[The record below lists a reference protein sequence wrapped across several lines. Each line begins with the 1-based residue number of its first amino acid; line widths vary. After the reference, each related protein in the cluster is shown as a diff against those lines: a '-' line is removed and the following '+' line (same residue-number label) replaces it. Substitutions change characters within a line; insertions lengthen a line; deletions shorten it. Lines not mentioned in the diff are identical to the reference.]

1 MNTKAYIKEL
11 LRLALPTTLGNI
23 FTFLIGF
30 TDHIMTSPLGKAAIG
45 GIFLSNQVGIL
56 LQFIITG
63 IEATVTV
70 LCARED
76 AEGKTRAFNKTFM
89 IALYSALGVAILT
102 TVICFFAPS
111 LVLSVFS
118 SNREIIDTGTP
129 FLRIL
134 ALSFIPFSLS
144 RIIMT
149 ALRAKKLPRPSLYL
163 PLITFIINFLLN
175 LLFIGGERSPLSLGA
190 VGAALATLISRTVEL
205 SLGAFLLFKEMK
217 PKISKGSYK
226 AFLKSLK
233 IPLDTLKLFIKAALP
248 ILIGQVAWAANNF
261 LTTALLSKAGEGSA
275 VAAFGAASSV
285 HNLAYTLMN
294 GTSSAIGVLTSRSVG
309 EGRLSYKACRTGE
322 LSLVAVGLF
331 GSLLIFIL
339 SPPVF
344 SLYHISAGDLSFAL
358 SFSRVF
364 IFSFPLTTYSAGSLF
379 GIIKSSGDVRFV
391 SRVDTLLFLLLTLPT
406 SLIAYA
412 AGAVPTVLLLV
423 LKLVDLTKC
432 PIAYLYI
439 KRRFMP
445 RLTNTAVCDKI

>member
-30 TDHIMTSPLGKAAIG
+30 TDHIMTASLGRAAIG
-45 GIFLSNQVGIL
+45 GIFLSNQIAIL

-70 LCARED
+70 LCAKED
-76 AEGKTRAFNKTFM
+76 AKGKNKAFEKTFM
-89 IALYSALGVAILT
+89 TALHFAFGVSALT
-102 TVICFFAPS
+102 TIVCFLAPK
-111 LVLSVFS
+111 LVLSLFS
-118 SNREIIDTGTP
+118 SNLEIIDTCAP
-129 FLRIL
+129 FLKIL

-149 ALRAKKLPRPSLYL
+149 ALRAKKLPSPSLYL

-175 LLFIGGERSPLSLGA
+175 LLFIGPEGSPFSLGA
-190 VGAALATLISRTVEL
+190 IGAALATLISRIIEL
-205 SLGAFLLFKEMK
+205 SLGAFLLFREMK
-217 PKISKGSYK
+217 PNIQNNSFKSILIS
-226 AFLKSLK
+226 LI
-233 IPLDTLKLFIKAALP
+233 IPKDTLKLFIKATLP
-248 ILIGQVAWAANNF
+248 ILIGQLAWAANNL
-261 LTTALLSKAGEGSA
+261 LTTALLSKSFEGAA
-275 VAAFGAASSV
+275 VAAFGAASAV

-294 GTSSAIGVLTSRSVG
+294 GTSSSIGVLTSRSVG
-309 EGRLSYKACRTGE
+309 EGRLSYGACRTAE
-322 LSLVAVGLF
+322 LSLLAVGLF
-331 GSLLIFIL
+331 GSVLIFML

-344 SLYHISAGDLSFAL
+344 SLYRLDGSDLAFAL

-364 IFSFPLTTYSAGSLF
+364 MFSFPLTTYSAGSLF

-412 AGAVPTVLLLV
+412 AGAAPTVLLLV

-439 KRRFMP
+439 KRSFTP